1 MRYLPRIA
9 LLLIAVNLNAQELD
23 EQATESAQVTDQ
35 VLDPVAAA
43 VFADDLVPPPPDV
56 APEMAPQPEQELPS
70 EPEQAAPMDEQTVPV
85 ATEPVDTEPVDL
97 ELAAPPVVF
106 GPELPQ
112 DATDEERLI
121 FQYTRYKS
129 LMKDRVYDEADT
141 VAKRVVELSLKVFG
155 PKSSEFSKALTN
167 LAIVQHYTG
176 QYDAA
181 QQNYMSAIEIIEN
194 NEDRLNG
201 QLVNPLKG
209 LGASQLDGGRPD
221 LASETFSRAIHVT
234 HVNYGPHNL
243 QQVGILE
250 SLAETSLRLGSIED
264 AQDIQEVI
272 YSLNAHAYAE
282 DSIEFVP
289 SLLLRA
295 DWQHRAGFIAEE
307 RMTLRQAVR
316 IIEVQEGVDDLQ
328 LVDPLIL
335 LGRTYFYYDAT
346 GQVAGMQSSPASG
359 EIYFK
364 RALRIATEN
373 PASDWATIAR
383 AGLALGD
390 YYMFNNNAQRAF
402 TVYQEAW
409 HFLSGDEERLSYR
422 REHLEQAV
430 LLREKPLPTFVTQPS
445 GEPAAGQ
452 PAGMLQGSMTLA
464 FEVSMNGGIADL
476 RIVDAQPIV
485 FTSMQRSVHRKM
497 RSRLYRPR
505 FVDAQPTATAEQL
518 FTHRFFYTQEDLDQQ
533 QAATAAA
540 KQDAEQDSEQD

>member
-9 LLLIAVNLNAQELD
+9 LLLIAVNLNAQEVD
-23 EQATESAQVTDQ
+23 EQATEPTQVTDPA
-35 VLDPVAAA
+35 LDPIAAE

-56 APEMAPQPEQELPS
+56 APEMAPLPEQELPS
-70 EPEQAAPMDEQTVPV
+70 EPEHAAPMDEQTVPV
-85 ATEPVDTEPVDL
+85 ATDSVDADDM
-97 ELAAPPVVF
+97 APASPPEPVVF

-112 DATDEERLI
+112 DATDEEQLI
-121 FQYTRYKS
+121 FQYTRYRS

-167 LAIVQHYTG
+167 LAIVQHRIG

-181 QQNYMSAIEIIEN
+181 QQNFIMAVEIIEN
-194 NEDRLNG
+194 NEDRLNS

-221 LASETFSRAIHVT
+221 LASETFSRAVHVT
-234 HVNYGPHNL
+234 HVNEGPHNL
-243 QQVGILE
+243 QQVEILE
-250 SLAETSLRLGSIED
+250 SLAETNLRLGAIDE
-264 AQDIQEVI
+264 ALELQEVI
-272 YSLNAHAYAE
+272 YALNAHAYAE
-282 DSIEFVP
+282 ESIEFVP
-289 SLLLRA
+289 SLLRRA
-295 DWQHRAGFIAEE
+295 DWQHRAGFINDE
-307 RMTLRQAVR
+307 RMTLRRAVR
-316 IIEVQEGVDDLQ
+316 IIEVQVGSDNLQ
-328 LVDPLIL
+328 LVEPLIL
-335 LGRTYFYYDAT
+335 LGRTYFYYDT
-346 GQVAGMQSSPASG
+346 TRQEAGMQNSPTSG

-464 FEVSMNGGIADL
+464 FEVSMNGATAGL

-497 RSRLYRPR
+497 RTRLYRPR